1 MENKPNNMKTAIVK
15 ISHLVDV
22 PELKEYYSHQSV
34 EELATSIDVD
44 GLKTPVIVTE
54 KYEIIDG
61 YRRMEAMI
69 LLGKEYIE
77 VWIDD
82 IEPTIFERIIRNM
95 YRTKTTDDQVKELK
109 SVFVK
114 YPKRMGKK
122 SDDGKV
128 YNRNERISKALNK
141 KYSGKDTITKLEEIT
156 NKDIEENLLT
166 KGIIEKNWKVETSH
180 EFLTKWYPVDIKKD
194 YGFTERLKNG
204 EINIQDAVK
213 LIKTKVFLDN
223 EYTDT
228 FVIPEKA
235 TSYNIDCIELGKMEK
250 HLKTVDLLF
259 TSPPYF
265 ILRNYLIEGKKQVGQ
280 EETKED
286 YCNRI
291 ANLIKATIPT
301 LKESANVIINIG
313 ETYDDGVGYGIPQLL
328 KSTIEKETGL
338 IYKDQLLWSKP
349 NPKPQNETIKRPI
362 NNVEY
367 LLWFVVDP
375 KKAFYKMLT
384 YTIGDRVTKISHGAK
399 DVDKDGKIWDKNIS
413 LTKPYQKIYTHIK
426 EQDIAKIIEAK
437 TGKNTDVYS
446 IYEEGHPAIM
456 CGVLPVV
463 PILMCTDEESH
474 NTVLDIFSGS
484 NVVGRMS
491 LLLNRKILSAELSND
506 YYKIGC
512 KMLEN
517 SIIYFNRGEL
527 DIINQIAYGEEN
539 LVPIAA

>member
-44 GLKTPVIVTE
+44 GLKMPIIVTE

-61 YRRMEAMI
+61 YRRVEAMI

-82 IEPTIFERIIRNM
+82 VEPTIFERIIRNM

-122 SDDGKV
+122 SDDGEV

-156 NKDIEENLLT
+156 NKDIDGNLLT

-228 FVIPEKA
+228 FVIPEKV

-291 ANLIKATIPT
+291 ANLIKSVIPT

-328 KSTIEKETGL
+328 KTTIEKETGL

-349 NPKPQNETIKRPI
+349 NPKPQNEAVKRPI

-375 KKAFYKMLT
+375 KKAFYKMLS
-384 YTIGDRVTKISHGAK
+384 YTIGDRLLRYLMEPKTLI
-399 DVDKDGKIWDKNIS
+399 
-413 LTKPYQKIYTHIK
+413 
-426 EQDIAKIIEAK
+426 K
-437 TGKNTDVYS
+437 TGKYG
-446 IYEEGHPAIM
+446 IK
-456 CGVLPVV
+456 
-463 PILMCTDEESH
+463 
-474 NTVLDIFSGS
+474 IFH
-484 NVVGRMS
+484 
-491 LLLNRKILSAELSND
+491 
-506 YYKIGC
+506 
-512 KMLEN
+512 
-517 SIIYFNRGEL
+517 
-527 DIINQIAYGEEN
+527 
-539 LVPIAA
+539 